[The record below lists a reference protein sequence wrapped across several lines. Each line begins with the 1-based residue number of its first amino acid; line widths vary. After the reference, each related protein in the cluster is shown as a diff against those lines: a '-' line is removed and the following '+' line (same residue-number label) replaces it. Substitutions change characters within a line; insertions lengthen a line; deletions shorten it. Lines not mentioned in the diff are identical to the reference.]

1 MTFNAAQVAD
11 SREAPRPGLFTSDVA
26 ERAYRITQDGTYRRA
41 LAAHVRRSLIGM
53 AVGAVGA
60 AVSYYQLSQ
69 PTDSLQVYQFWLL
82 CLLLGGGLFGVA
94 VLVLI
99 GAAIRHLA
107 MWRLAVGLK
116 DQEAYEAAQDA
127 WQMESRIEVLEL
139 LCERATAASW
149 PVEPELLRMSLAFI
163 RESRHPSDDG
173 ALRSMWDQVAIGWRA
188 HGITEDVLRNLRS
201 AGSGQA
207 VAKKAAA

>member
-1 MTFNAAQVAD
+1 MQKQHRNVLVLSGCQATLQTTGVTMIAVT
-11 SREAPRPGLFTSDVA
+11 GLA
-26 ERAYRITQDGTYRRA
+26 GYA
-41 LAAHVRRSLIGM
+41 LAADKSLATVPLTCYVVGSAITTVPASFLMDRIGRRGGFQVGT
-53 AVGAVGA
+53 AVGMGGA
-60 AVSYYQLSQ
+60 AICALAIYYA
-69 PTDSLQVYQFWLL
+69 QFWLL

-139 LCERATAASW
+139 LCERATAAS
-149 PVEPELLRMSLAFI
+149 
-163 RESRHPSDDG
+163 
-173 ALRSMWDQVAIGWRA
+173 
-188 HGITEDVLRNLRS
+188 
-201 AGSGQA
+201 
-207 VAKKAAA
+207 